1 MGVRDHVWPAFR
13 EEWILYE
20 DADLI
25 VVDKP
30 SGVSSEAADPSAPDD
45 VPTRLRRYL
54 AARDRVAEDEVY
66 LGTHQRLDGGT
77 SGVLF
82 YTRSKRANA
91 SIAAQQEAGAIQ
103 KEYLALVPRWPHGDR
118 VLEHLLT
125 PRREGRVEVAGPRDK
140 SAKPAKTSVRVL
152 ARSPG
157 ATLLGCRLHT
167 GRTHQIRVQLGASGA
182 AIDGDALYGG
192 RVAPRLM
199 LHATKLSL
207 THPVTGERLAIE
219 APEPAIFTAFR
230 ESKAFD
236 PYADNAVLRQLVARA
251 VDARWGLAHT
261 EGLDAFRLIHDEG
274 DGLVGLS
281 VDRYGDYL
289 VASLMDERAA
299 EHEDRILDALADL
312 GFRGVYV
319 KRRPKQASTLVD
331 TRRDE
336 VAPSDAVRG
345 ENAPET
351 FDIIENGLRYDV
363 RLGDGLSTGIFLDQR
378 ENRARVRDL
387 ASGARVLNLFAYTG
401 AFTVSALAGGALETL
416 TIDAS
421 KESSKRA
428 EARLRR
434 TLALAE
440 EAPLP
445 LEHSVRVGDA
455 FDALVRLAKQG
466 RSFDL
471 VVVDPPTYATTK
483 TSRWTS
489 GKQWVDL
496 FRSVL
501 RVASPNAVILATS
514 NDRRM
519 NQASF
524 RRFAKQA
531 LEAEGRVASRVR
543 DVSPPRDFTAFSGE
557 AAHMKGLW
565 LHLGPS

>member
-1 MGVRDHVWPAFR
+1 MNVRDHVWPAFR

-30 SGVSSEAADPSAPDD
+30 SGVSSEAADPSMPDD

-54 AARDRVAEDEVY
+54 AGRDRVAVDEVY
-66 LGTHQRLDGGT
+66 LGTHQRLDRGT

-103 KEYLALVPRWPHGDR
+103 KEYLALVPRWAHGDR

-125 PRREGRVEVAGPRDK
+125 PRREGRVEVASPRDK
-140 SAKPAKTSVRVL
+140 TAKPAKTSARVL

-167 GRTHQIRVQLGASGA
+167 GRTHQIRVQLAASGA
-182 AIDGDALYGG
+182 SIDGDALYGG
-192 RVAPRLM
+192 RAAPRLM

-207 THPVTGERLAIE
+207 THPVTSERLTVE
-219 APEPAIFTAFR
+219 APEPAIFRTFR
-230 ESKAFD
+230 ESKSFD
-236 PYADNAVLRQLVARA
+236 PYADDAVLRALVARA
-251 VDARWGLAHT
+251 VEARWGLAHT
-261 EGLDAFRLIHDEG
+261 DGLDAFRLVHDEG

-281 VDRYGDYL
+281 VDRYGDHL

-299 EHEDRILDALADL
+299 EHEDRILDALGDL
-312 GFRGVYV
+312 GFRSVYV
-319 KRRPKQASTLVD
+319 KRRPRQASTLVD

-345 ENAPET
+345 DSAPET
-351 FDIIENGLRYDV
+351 FDITENGLRYDV

-378 ENRARVRDL
+378 ENRARVREL
-387 ASGARVLNLFAYTG
+387 ATGARVLNLFAYTG
-401 AFTVSALAGGALETL
+401 AFTVSALAGGAAETL

-428 EARLRR
+428 VARLRR
-434 TLALAE
+434 LLALGE
-440 EAPLP
+440 DAPLP

-489 GKQWVDL
+489 GKQWVEL

-501 RVASPNAVILATS
+501 RVASPNAVVLATS

-531 LEAEGRVASRVR
+531 LEAEGRAASRVR
-543 DVSPPRDFTAFSGE
+543 DVSPPRDFAAFSGE

-565 LHLGPS
+565 LHLDPG